1 MAAGVSII
9 NNWDYKGPKPDFDR
23 QEFLTIADM
32 AAFREDYLPDFYRC
46 YCKEDGNEYKYKR
59 SNDVDPVTGKWRVA
73 TEGGMSDLPTASAAV
88 KGGVK
93 IGENLTMTGE
103 VLSADKQTE
112 EDFTTE
118 LKEKLEG
125 IDMSTKVDVEEGK
138 GLSTNDFTDEL
149 KAQYD
154 KAEENVQSDWKEED
168 DTLDS
173 FIKGKPTK
181 LSDFENDPEF
191 ITKAVEN
198 LENYYKKSET
208 YTQAEINALL
218 QAINQFNVY
227 LVDVLPELDID
238 DHAIYFCKKEGAV
251 SDFYEQYIYV
261 QNVWRK
267 IGDTQIS
274 LDDYYTKTEADDLL
288 DKKADQ
294 ETTYTK
300 TETDELL
307 DDKQDVLEF
316 DDEPTEGSDN
326 PVTSTGVK
334 VYVDTE
340 VGKKL
345 DKSFGE
351 ENKNK
356 TLKTDENGDVVLIDV
371 SSLPEPESKD
381 KMFLSAE
388 NAETSEL
395 EWVQVDKGTI
405 DGSAYVNL
413 DIGSDFNTLVTHG
426 RYRTTTKR
434 VDRIE
439 NLPVQVAG
447 MLTVRLTGSVIY
459 QTYNSIDNKMY
470 TRTSEDAGE
479 NWSDWKD
486 VSEGGDEPFKGTH
499 DEWDALTDEQKAQY
513 ETVIFTDDTSS
524 GLIDDTKISRNSTW
538 SSEEINANL
547 GEKADYKLV
556 VEDNNRYV
564 EDIVTQDINTWLPND
579 NSSML
584 VNLMRKE
591 SSKYANFQLLCNKQD
606 SINWSCIVSGAIG
619 TLWKIRCVNGVRY
632 VDELA
637 TMDKVASS
645 KNRIAEKIVT
655 MDSLDDTRTGMSID
669 FDADRGEIRLYVE
682 KNGVTQ
688 KIVTFKSV

>member
-1 MAAGVSII
+1 MAIPSASGFSIGSTDPIDNRLVLTKAQMKAANDNIFPEVYLTICSDDGKVYVYNKNNETDPEIGKFREFKSGAAIDFESELKKSSQDNLLGNTGLPPSDIAIKNAMGAENGIATLDSSGHIPSSQLPTSAREIVDYKDASVDHVLPNEADYESGNEIIITASGYILRSTAFTLAAGKELTNLEINQANILIGYGYVFTLSKAGAEVGVVSQFASDGVTLLDGTVIPI
-9 NNWDYKGPKPDFDR
+9 PNTDDLSATSVPETVKQPVKEGDSFLWIDGHWILLSSKSGVDSVNGKTGAVNVR
-23 QEFLTIADM
+23 EFPI
-32 AAFREDYLPDFYRC
+32 P
-46 YCKEDGNEYKYKR
+46 EDGN
-59 SNDVDPVTGKWRVA
+59 
-73 TEGGMSDLPTASAAV
+73 
-88 KGGVK
+88 
-93 IGENLTMTGE
+93 
-103 VLSADKQTE
+103 
-112 EDFTTE
+112 
-118 LKEKLEG
+118 KLL
-125 IDMSTKVDVEEGK
+125 
-138 GLSTNDFTDEL
+138 LST
-149 KAQYD
+149 
-154 KAEENVQSDWKEED
+154 
-168 DTLDS
+168 
-173 FIKGKPTK
+173 
-181 LSDFENDPEF
+181 
-191 ITKAVEN
+191 
-198 LENYYKKSET
+198 
-208 YTQAEINALL
+208 
-218 QAINQFNVY
+218 
-227 LVDVLPELDID
+227 
-238 DHAIYFCKKEGAV
+238 
-251 SDFYEQYIYV
+251 
-261 QNVWRK
+261 QN
-267 IGDTQIS
+267 
-274 LDDYYTKTEADDLL
+274 E
-288 DKKADQ
+288 
-294 ETTYTK
+294 
-300 TETDELL
+300 
-307 DDKQDVLEF
+307 
-316 DDEPTEGSDN
+316 
-326 PVTSTGVK
+326 
-334 VYVDTE
+334 
-340 VGKKL
+340 
-345 DKSFGE
+345 
-351 ENKNK
+351 
-356 TLKTDENGDVVLIDV
+356 
-371 SSLPEPESKD
+371 
-381 KMFLSAE
+381 
-388 NAETSEL
+388 ETSEL
-395 EWVQVDKGTI
+395 EWSQVDKGTI

-413 DIGSDFNTLVTHG
+413 DVGSDLNTLVTHG

-434 VDRIE
+434 VDRIA